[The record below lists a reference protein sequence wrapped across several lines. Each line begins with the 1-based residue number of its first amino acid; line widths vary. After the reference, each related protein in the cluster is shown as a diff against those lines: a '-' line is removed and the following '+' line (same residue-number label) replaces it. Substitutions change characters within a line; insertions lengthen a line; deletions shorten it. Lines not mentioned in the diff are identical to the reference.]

1 MIHIVIHG
9 KMMPRLDKR
18 KTMCQYCY
26 IFWYFTLKSTTCTSK
41 KRNKTSVVNNVLQD
55 TVPSYEKNHM
65 LPTEWE
71 VKKVFM
77 KLKCNKSSAD
87 NGEIYSFFFQNE
99 RYRSYKSY
107 QYYLHIQ

>member
-1 MIHIVIHG
+1 
-9 KMMPRLDKR
+9 MPRLDKR

-41 KRNKTSVVNNVLQD
+41 KRNKTGVVNDVLQD

>member
-26 IFWYFTLKSTTCTSK
+26 IYIDILALKSTTCTSK
-41 KRNKTSVVNNVLQD
+41 KRNKTGVVNNVLQD

-65 LPTEWE
+65 LPTE
-71 VKKVFM
+71 
-77 KLKCNKSSAD
+77 
-87 NGEIYSFFFQNE
+87 
-99 RYRSYKSY
+99 
-107 QYYLHIQ
+107 